1 MARRVI
7 TEREVRRA
15 SGEGQS
21 VINVWGAM
29 VTPGA
34 RALAAQ
40 LGVRLDDTPPD
51 ASPAAPTAPPR
62 TTRSSAPVELPLAPY
77 PVALA
82 ADVSAVELREA
93 IALRLQELSAFV
105 TEVGGNAL
113 LDPSDLGIAVAQE
126 VAAGRAQFGIVVDRT
141 GIGSCMAAN
150 KIRGVRAAAC
160 RDVTSAAYARE
171 HHDANVLALGGGF
184 IGPQLGVA
192 ILDIFL
198 TTPFAGGAYATSVA
212 KIDALEHGG

>member
-15 SGEGQS
+15 SGEGQA

-40 LGVRLDDTPPD
+40 LGVQFDDTPPD
-51 ASPAAPTAPPR
+51 AAPARSAR
-62 TTRSSAPVELPLAPY
+62 TSAPIELPLAPY

-82 ADVSAVELREA
+82 ADTSAAELREA

-105 TEVGGNAL
+105 TEVGGNGGAPEL
-113 LDPSDLGIAVAQE
+113 LDPSDLGLAVAQE

-171 HHDANVLALGGGF
+171 HHDANVLALGAGF

-198 TTPFAGGAYATSVA
+198 TTSFAGGAYATSVA
-212 KIDALEHGG
+212 KIDALDHGG